1 MMVTMYTTQFC
12 PFCVRAKML
21 LDKKGAK
28 YNEIEVDQDYN
39 LRREMM
45 SKSGRTSV
53 PQIWIG
59 EMHVGG
65 CDELFQLENQN
76 KLDQLLK
83 G

>member
-28 YNEIEVDQDYN
+28 YNEIKVDQDYN